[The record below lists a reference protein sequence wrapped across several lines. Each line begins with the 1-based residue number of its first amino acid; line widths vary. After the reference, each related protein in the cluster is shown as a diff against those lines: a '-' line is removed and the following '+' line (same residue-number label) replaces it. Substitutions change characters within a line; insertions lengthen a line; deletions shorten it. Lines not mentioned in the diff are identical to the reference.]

1 MCGFTGGQA
10 DTLRKAIGKKQRET
24 MAKMK
29 RAFIDGMVEQSKVPK
44 SFANKFWAQLEAFA
58 DYCFNKSHSAC
69 YGLIAY
75 QTAYLKA
82 HYPEAF
88 MAALMTSDY
97 DNIDRLAIEISECNN
112 MGIKVLSPN
121 VNESFV
127 EFSVVPGKQEIRFGM
142 AAIKNVG
149 TAAVEEILRAREEK
163 AFSSIEDFFSRVN
176 SRIVN
181 RKSIDSLI
189 KAGAFDTWG
198 SRTMLLHNVE
208 TLLAFAN
215 RIQKEKASGQTDL
228 FGSLVES
235 TQEATPM
242 LNLVEVAEE
251 ISVREQLQWEREL
264 LGLYIS
270 SHPLEDYKIWL
281 SEQTIPINLITPDL
295 HNKAATIGGVVLES
309 REILTKKG
317 QKMAFAK
324 IADEFGEM
332 ELILFP
338 GVYEKSN
345 DLWKRD
351 AIVILT
357 GKISGQDR
365 EGNVSASVQILVDS
379 AREVSHSE
387 VKNYLP
393 NMKKIKAPKIVK
405 PKIKKQKVDTEKKEE
420 IVDKRLYI
428 KLPVKYDQSVL
439 MSLKE
444 AIDLAPGS
452 TEVVLVIGEGEQR
465 QIIKLPMMISSKP
478 ENHDTIK
485 ALVGS
490 SNVKLQ

>member
-1 MCGFTGGQA
+1 
-10 DTLRKAIGKKQRET
+10 
-24 MAKMK
+24 
-29 RAFIDGMVEQSKVPK
+29 
-44 SFANKFWAQLEAFA
+44 
-58 DYCFNKSHSAC
+58 
-69 YGLIAY
+69 
-75 QTAYLKA
+75 
-82 HYPEAF
+82 
-88 MAALMTSDY
+88 
-97 DNIDRLAIEISECNN
+97 
-112 MGIKVLSPN
+112 
-121 VNESFV
+121 
-127 EFSVVPGKQEIRFGM
+127 
-142 AAIKNVG
+142 
-149 TAAVEEILRAREEK
+149 
-163 AFSSIEDFFSRVN
+163 
-176 SRIVN
+176 
-181 RKSIDSLI
+181 
-189 KAGAFDTWG
+189 
-198 SRTMLLHNVE
+198 
-208 TLLAFAN
+208 
-215 RIQKEKASGQTDL
+215 
-228 FGSLVES
+228 
-235 TQEATPM
+235 
-242 LNLVEVAEE
+242 
-251 ISVREQLQWEREL
+251 
-264 LGLYIS
+264 
-270 SHPLEDYKIWL
+270 
-281 SEQTIPINLITPDL
+281 
-295 HNKAATIGGVVLES
+295 
-309 REILTKKG
+309 
-317 QKMAFAK
+317 
-324 IADEFGEM
+324 M

-465 QIIKLPMMISSKP
+465 QIIKLPMMISSNP
-478 ENHDTIK
+478 EHHDTIK
-485 ALVGS
+485 TLVGS